1 MQDAGPPT
9 RRSLEP
15 MPIPTRNTPP
25 TPVERFRKDYAP
37 LAYLIDSV
45 SLNIDIREEQT
56 MVTSTLRV
64 QPQGNSAGQSL
75 DLDGVDLTLSA
86 SVSASIT
93 VLAATLQIIDKTA
106 GPYTIHDIYDLDNL
120 KPSALK

>member
-1 MQDAGPPT
+1 M
-9 RRSLEP
+9 
-15 MPIPTRNTPP
+15 
-25 TPVERFRKDYAP
+25 RFT
-37 LAYLIDSV
+37 S
-45 SLNIDIREEQT
+45 IRW
-56 MVTSTLRV
+56 
-64 QPQGNSAGQSL
+64 GDG
-75 DLDGVDLTLSA
+75 DDGVDLTLSA